1 MILLTFLI
9 MPLIFLWMFI
19 RELRRNPRKKKKGKY
34 NVSLKQHLA
43 NTASYLIFGHNT
55 NRYVH
60 VCVMIFGVLI
70 LPLMLIGT
78 VTNMLITPALFSAL
92 QLLALALSTAAT
104 VYLFWLWYLETKQ
117 PESIRTDVFSNSDL
131 PRWQL
136 VAALF

>member
-1 MILLTFLI
+1 MPCILILAT
-9 MPLIFLWMFI
+9 
-19 RELRRNPRKKKKGKY
+19 
-34 NVSLKQHLA
+34 VSEEVHLA
-43 NTASYLIFGHNT
+43 NTASNLIFGHNT

-104 VYLFWLWYLETKQ
+104 VYLFWLWYRETKQ